1 MGRADAA
8 ELAADD
14 TSPGGLLVTGPWARD
29 DDPAATGPD
38 ASRSAS
44 RMYPDRWR
52 QRLTESAAEPVAPL
66 VFRDPRQALATA
78 RYVTSEVARMSL
90 RRTLRPWELLRVL
103 PPVGRGT
110 WRGISLWWRWV
121 VAVDIRDDHVRRPGL
136 KPAGRDEIRDNR
148 QFRAAISGGALV
160 VVGLGEM
167 TGYLVIGAE
176 VPALTGL
183 AASAIAW
190 TVGRD
195 RTQDRTPGIVTSGAG
210 LRPGIPTGVLARN
223 VVRGLEASRVTAEPA
238 APPVQHRWGWTVP
251 VLTED
256 ELTDKAMRA
265 LERRLRARRGSIT
278 PIPDPDNAA
287 VTRLRLVH
295 TDLLAG
301 VGAPPPRPP
310 LSGSITET
318 ADLGRVMDGDPLIL
332 ELLRVHLL
340 LVGGT
345 GSGKSSG
352 LWALLDWLTSRRD
365 VIVDGIDLT
374 GGPVF
379 RAWGGC
385 IRTLA
390 TTPEDAKDLLERHIR
405 LSKARA
411 GLLGDRSEPRPGG
424 PPPGDE
430 NWDPAT
436 DGPARFLIIDEYPVL
451 VDARIDGKPARLADL
466 VTTLERIGRKTANQ
480 VALAS
485 QRAGRNDLGNTT
497 VKAMT
502 EAQILLPCSA
512 GDVDM
517 LWPGKRGEG
526 WRPDLLKGASG
537 RRPNDAGKAYINAAG
552 HDEPRTSRFYRL
564 TLPEIHRRAIA
575 RMEAGLPE
583 LDAFSAQAWDSGED
597 ISDLIERDV
606 PKLLGDLLS
615 ALDVHQV
622 DGLPSAAAVAHLVE
636 TDPDDYADIA
646 ELLPA
651 ADAGPDE
658 TRAAMQRAQM
668 ALARRL
674 AVHGL
679 STAQLGGPGNPRGY
693 RRADIQASIDGA
705 WDPLPTRS

>member
-1 MGRADAA
+1 
-8 ELAADD
+8 
-14 TSPGGLLVTGPWARD
+14 
-29 DDPAATGPD
+29 
-38 ASRSAS
+38 
-44 RMYPDRWR
+44 MYPERWR

-66 VFRDPRQALATA
+66 VFRDPRQALAST
-78 RYVTSEVARMSL
+78 RYVTSEAARMCI
-90 RRTLRPWELLRVL
+90 RRALHPWELARIL
-103 PPVGRGT
+103 PPIGRGA
-110 WRGISLWWRWV
+110 WRGISRWWRWV
-121 VAVDIRDDHVRRPGL
+121 AAHDIRDDHIRRPGL
-136 KPAGRDEIRDNR
+136 KPAGRDEISDNR
-148 QFRAAISGGALV
+148 QFRAAISGGVLFVASIGELV
-160 VVGLGEM
+160 
-167 TGYLVIGAE
+167 GYLVVGAE
-176 VPALTGL
+176 VPLLSVL
-183 AASAIAW
+183 AASAIAG
-190 TVGRD
+190 TAGRD
-195 RTQDRTPGIVTSGAG
+195 RTAERTPALATSGAG
-210 LRPGIPTGVLARN
+210 LRPGIPTGVLARH

-256 ELTDKAMRA
+256 ELTDKTLRA

-287 VTRLRLVH
+287 VTALRIVH
-295 TDLLAG
+295 TDLLG
-301 VGAPPPRPP
+301 QVGGPPPRPP
-310 LSGSITET
+310 LSGSITEP

-332 ELLRVHLL
+332 ELLRVHALF
-340 LVGGT
+340 VGGT
-345 GSGKSSG
+345 GSGKSSA
-352 LWALLDWLTSRRD
+352 LWTLLDWLTSCRD
-365 VIVDGIDLT
+365 VIVYGIDLT

-385 IRTLA
+385 IRQVA
-390 TTPEDAKDLLERHIR
+390 TDADAARDLLERFIR

-411 GLLGDRSEPRPGG
+411 DRLGERAEPRPGG

-430 NWDPAT
+430 NWDPAV
-436 DGPARFLIIDEYPVL
+436 DGPAYVLVIDEYPVL
-451 VDARIDGKPARLADL
+451 ADARIDGKPARLADL
-466 VTTLERIGRKTANQ
+466 VTTLERIGRKTATQ
-480 VALAS
+480 AMLAA
-485 QRAGRNDLGNTT
+485 QRAGKGDLGNTT

-502 EAQILLPCSA
+502 EVQGLLPCAA

-517 LWPGKRGEG
+517 LWPGRRSEG

-537 RRPNDAGKAYINAAG
+537 RRANDAGKVYLNAAG

-564 TLPEIHRRAIA
+564 TVAEIHRRAIK

-583 LDAFSAQAWDSGED
+583 PDEYSARAWDSGED
-597 ISDLIERDV
+597 ITDLIERDV
-606 PKLLGDLLS
+606 PKLLSDLLG

-636 TDPDDYADIA
+636 VDPDDYADIA
-646 ELLPA
+646 DLLPA

-693 RRADIQASIDGA
+693 RRADIQASIDGT
-705 WDPLPTRS
+705 WDPLPARS